1 MPTRSPH
8 GRESLSA
15 CPAEWKVKVVN
26 FDEVNGR
33 VIAEFRESG
42 GKAGGAFEGV
52 PLLLMHH
59 VGTKSGTE
67 RVTPLVP
74 LLEEDR
80 IYIFAGG
87 AGSDNHPAWYHN
99 LLANPKTRVEMGTET
114 FPVVARVV
122 TGAERDRIYARLATT
137 LPQFD
142 YQHKTTRTI
151 PVIELQR
158 ISA

>member
-1 MPTRSPH
+1 VHKFEQINR
-8 GRESLSA
+8 
-15 CPAEWKVKVVN
+15 K
-26 FDEVNGR
+26 

-42 GKAGGAFEGV
+42 GRASGAFEGA

-59 VGTKSGTE
+59 IGAKSGAE
-67 RVTPLVP
+67 RITPLVP
-74 LLEEDR
+74 LLDGGR
-80 IYIFAGG
+80 IYVFAGG
-87 AGSDNHPAWYHN
+87 AGSDDHPAWYHN
-99 LLANPKTRVEMGTET
+99 MLANPKIKVEMGTET

-122 TGAERDRIYARLATT
+122 AGVERDRIYAMLAAA

-158 ISA
+158 IDT